1 MKWTNLFEKKC
12 DYCGKKIQG
21 KPVNRYSST
30 FCSNE
35 HVAGYFGAYVDETS
49 DEVYWSDFY

>member
-1 MKWTNLFEKKC
+1 MDRLGLLEKKC

-21 KPVNRYSST
+21 EQVNRYSGT
-30 FCSNE
+30 FCSKE
-35 HVAGYFGAYVDETS
+35 HVASYFGAYVDETS

>member
-1 MKWTNLFEKKC
+1 MGLLEKKC

-21 KPVNRYSST
+21 EPVNRYSST
-30 FCSNE
+30 FCSKE
-35 HVAGYFGAYVDETS
+35 HVASYFGAYIDETS

>member
-1 MKWTNLFEKKC
+1 MNTLGLFERKC
-12 DYCGKKIQG
+12 DYAEEKIQG
-21 KPVNRYSST
+21 QPVNMYSST

-35 HVAGYFGAYVDETS
+35 HVARYFGAYVDETS

>member
-1 MKWTNLFEKKC
+1 MNLFEKKC

-21 KPVNRYSST
+21 EPVNRYFST
-30 FCSNE
+30 FCSTE
-35 HVAGYFGAYVDETS
+35 HLAGYFGANVDETS

>member
-1 MKWTNLFEKKC
+1 MKWMNPFEKKC

-21 KPVNRYSST
+21 EPVNRYFST
-30 FCSNE
+30 FCSTE
-35 HVAGYFGAYVDETS
+35 HVASYFGANVDETS